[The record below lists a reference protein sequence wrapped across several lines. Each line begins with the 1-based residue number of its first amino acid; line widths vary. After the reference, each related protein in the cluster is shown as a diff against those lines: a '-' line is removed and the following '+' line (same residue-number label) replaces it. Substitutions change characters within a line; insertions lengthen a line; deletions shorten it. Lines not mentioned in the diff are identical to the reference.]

1 MNEMGRLQ
9 RLILEKWEV
18 AKKFGGLHPLV
29 LGLIDYIYAEILYS
43 IDNQKFYMP
52 KRSREAQ
59 AKLFTIGIN
68 GKDIFLYTH
77 WAYNAKHVKCFK
89 CVSEDEAKN
98 IVQAIRSAVEQV
110 GLNFVPI
117 KFGNEKAGIKP
128 GTKFDELPD
137 NFECPLCH
145 VGKEMF
151 AKEE

>member
-1 MNEMGRLQ
+1 MALDMLKEK
-9 RLILEKWEV
+9 ILLAQKS
-18 AKKFGGLHPLV
+18 
-29 LGLIDYIYAEILYS
+29 LGKRKPTGNRQIVIDYIYAEILYS

-77 WAYNAKHVKCFK
+77 WVYNAKHVKCFK

-117 KFGNEKAGIKP
+117 KFGNEKAYISIDIEKSM
-128 GTKFDELPD
+128 T
-137 NFECPLCH
+137 
-145 VGKEMF
+145 
-151 AKEE
+151 